1 MEEPINNNIE
11 SIPFQQNYINQNNLL
26 NNDDLIKLR
35 DEKIKELQRKIKGY
49 EQMSHQQNIK
59 STIHDNLYVE
69 YNSLNKNYAELEAEL
84 NSLKAENAKLQ
95 ESLINKNNIICEY
108 EKAIEAT
115 SN

>member
-59 STIHDNLYVE
+59 STIHDNLNE
-69 YNSLNKNYAELEAEL
+69 YNSLNKNYNELEAEL
-84 NSLKAENAKLQ
+84 NGKK
-95 ESLINKNNIICEY
+95 
-108 EKAIEAT
+108 
-115 SN
+115 